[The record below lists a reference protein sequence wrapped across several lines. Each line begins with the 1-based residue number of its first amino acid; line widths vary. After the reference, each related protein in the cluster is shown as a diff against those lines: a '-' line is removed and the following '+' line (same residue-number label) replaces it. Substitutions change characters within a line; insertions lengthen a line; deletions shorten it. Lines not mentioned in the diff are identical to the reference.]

1 MCLSFGAMAQQGSTL
16 VSPFE
21 GLSGR
26 LRLLPPNAAKTEEFG
41 NVPVN
46 FSTGQL
52 NYNLPLYQI
61 QVDENLTIPI
71 QLAYN
76 NTGLKPQDVPTW
88 VGNGWS
94 LDVGGTIVQN
104 INGISDFDGAG
115 IQNPAIRAGMQT
127 YMNGPM
133 TDSARYVY
141 ATEVLNGQKDTQ
153 YDLFSFN
160 FLGRSGRFYFHGDSI
175 ILMNK
180 MPIKIA
186 FASNIFTI
194 TDEKGYQ
201 YAFVLT
207 MTNNGD
213 FSDGFVHPFIDNS
226 YLSSVT
232 WYLTK
237 ITTPNGVE
245 VNFNYVQDIFYQ
257 TSVEGTSY
265 STGWSGGDVCTENT
279 VLAPSITTTNTYIG
293 QYLLDNITWKGK
305 KVDFQ
310 FFDRNDLIGSS
321 GAKAKGL
328 SAIVVFDEANQE
340 TNRIG
345 FNYGYIGTNDR
356 LKLNSVSFIENKT
369 PYAAIQTTSF
379 EYYEMS
385 GYDVPIPSLRI
396 SGVTRPANNSVD
408 HWGYFN
414 ARDNTNKVPRANYS
428 LKTSTTSISDG
439 GADRR
444 ADNNFSKIGMLKK
457 VIYPT
462 KGYTEIF
469 YEPNIV
475 SYTDSVDIPF
485 FLRTQTPETSPS
497 GVINLQIGGNRV
509 SRIIDYSAASKSSER
524 IITYEQANL
533 LAVPYYITSVE
544 AGLSDQADWPTA
556 SCTSCG
562 TRYFISENNVYNWDG
577 YQIEYRKVTETY
589 GSAGEN
595 GKKVYT
601 FKGNYHEGS
610 KVSEPPYAPNVNLNW
625 RSGNLEKEQTYEKT
639 GFAYTLAKEL
649 TNVYNNPTTVPIT
662 RYGFKVGRIMTCAQN
677 AFSSGFNYNYF
688 TYILTPVF
696 TDHYKLESTT
706 TIEYSGGV
714 ALSNTVSY
722 AYTPEMLPRSTKTIN
737 SKNKVDSTI
746 NYYANDYKNI
756 AGNNVDQ
763 LKSKNIIGLPLKIVR
778 NVDNKTVDGV
788 MIKSDTKGNPIE
800 VYRYENAS
808 LVKLAHDSSTYMLP
822 QFKLLESRK
831 FSSKG
836 NPIEIKRLNQ
846 PATTY
851 VWGYKHSY
859 PIASVQNATVANVEA
874 VIGSLETVADTYNA
888 TSVETI
894 GTNLRSSLPS
904 AMVTSGVMRS
914 GIGQSLIVAPNGLKS
929 SFEYDGVNRLSTVKD
944 HTGNLTDL
952 YRYFYATTTETCT
965 TPSAPVILTTG
976 TTLCSVT
983 LTAAGCATGTV
994 LWSNGAIG
1002 TSISVSTDSTIAYTA
1017 RCKVGTCV
1025 SVASNALTVPVLPT
1039 TWNAMDV
1046 GSPSTSGCTQNSYG
1060 LFTMLGHGIVG
1071 GTSDSLHWMYKA
1083 FSGNVT
1089 IIAKINSIPG
1099 DDGDRSGIMIRSSLN
1114 ANAKFYTLIQ
1124 DGNANV
1130 GELKRDT
1137 DGGTGGLYSYA
1148 PSALN
1153 QTWIKVVKTGS
1164 TIKGYYSTNS
1174 NPEVNNA
1181 WNDSFSLTGTSPTT
1195 LDFGS
1200 NFYIGFALWGGA
1212 NQTTFSNITIN
1223 GVALF

>member
-1 MCLSFGAMAQQGSTL
+1 MCLSFGAMAQQGSSL

-88 VGNGWS
+88 VGNGWN

-104 INGISDFDGAG
+104 INGVSDFEGNGLQNAG
-115 IQNPAIRAGMQT
+115 VRSEMLN
-127 YMNGPM
+127 YMNGGM
-133 TDSARYVY
+133 TDPTKYY
-141 ATEVLNGQKDTQ
+141 YLTDVLNGQKDTQ

-160 FLGRSGRFYFHGDSI
+160 FLGRSGKFYFYGDSI

-186 FASNIFTI
+186 YASNSFTI

-201 YAFVLT
+201 FAFTLSLA
-207 MTNNGD
+207 NGGT
-213 FSDGFVHPFIDNS
+213 FSDGFVHPFVDPS
-226 YLSSVT
+226 FLSSVT
-232 WYLTK
+232 WYLKK

-245 VNFNYVQDIFYQ
+245 VNFNYIQDTSYA
-257 TSVEGTSY
+257 TSVTGVSY
-265 STGWSGGDVCTENT
+265 STGFTAGEECTYNGGF
-279 VLAPSITTTNTYIG
+279 SMSSTNTDTGIT

-305 KVDFQ
+305 IVDFQ
-310 FFDRNDLIGSS
+310 FFDRNDLIGIT
-321 GAKAKGL
+321 GTKAKGL
-328 SAIVVFDEANQE
+328 STIVVSDEANQE

-356 LKLNSVSFIENKT
+356 LQLNSVSFIENKT
-369 PYAAIQTTSF
+369 PFSAVQTTSF
-379 EYYEMS
+379 EYYAKV
-385 GYDVPIPSLRI
+385 GDDIPIPSLRI
-396 SGVTRPANNSVD
+396 SGVTRPANNAVD
-408 HWGYFN
+408 HWGYYN
-414 ARDNTNKVPRANYS
+414 GSNGTNKIPFADYS
-428 LKTSTTSISDG
+428 QITSTHLTNFG
-439 GADRR
+439 EAERR
-444 ADNNFSKIGMLKK
+444 AINTYSKIGMLKK
-457 VIYPT
+457 INYPT

-469 YEPNIV
+469 YEPNV
-475 SYTDSVDIPF
+475 VTFKTSEIPF
-485 FLRTQTPETSPS
+485 FLKWQTPESVVGDS
-497 GVINLQIGGNRV
+497 SRLEIGGNRV
-509 SRIIDYSAASKSSER
+509 SRIVDYTGTLKSNER
-524 IITYEQANL
+524 IISYEQANL
-533 LAVPYYITSVE
+533 LAVPYYVTAIES
-544 AGLSDQADWPTA
+544 GLPSKAPHWPTGP
-556 SCTSCG
+556 CTSCG
-562 TRYFISENNVYNWDG
+562 SRYFISENNVRNWDG

-595 GKKVYT
+595 GKKVYV
-601 FKGNYHEGS
+601 FKGNSFVGTQI
-610 KVSEPPYAPNVNLNW
+610 SEPPHAASINLIW

-639 GFAYTLAKEL
+639 GSAYTLSNEV

-662 RYGFKVGRIMTCAQN
+662 RYGFKAGRTMACTQTDI
-677 AFSSGFNYNYF
+677 SSGFSYNYF
-688 TYILTPVF
+688 THVITPVF
-696 TDHYKLESTT
+696 SDSYKLESTT
-706 TIEYSGGV
+706 TAEYSGGV